1 MLGTWQ
7 SVALVDLNQ
16 GNPRRSP
23 RLSFLPGQRRPVGW
37 CPVQTHEIRK
47 RFLDHFVNAGHT
59 EVPSASVILDD
70 PNLLFVNAGMVQFVP
85 FFLGQRTAPYTTA
98 TSIQKCI
105 RTPDIDEVG
114 ITTRHNTFFQMAGNF
129 SFGDYFKRGA
139 IELAWTLLT
148 NPVSEGG
155 YGFDPERLW
164 ATVFYDDDEAVA
176 LWQEVAGLPPERI
189 QRRGMADNYWSMGIP
204 GPCGPCSEIYYD
216 RGPEYGVEGGPEAD
230 ENRYIE
236 IWNLVFMQN
245 ERGEG
250 TSKDDFEILGPLP
263 RQNIDTGM
271 GVERIACLL
280 QGVDNVYETDLLRP
294 VIDTVEQYAPRGY
307 GQGNGTDDI
316 RYRVIADHT
325 RTAAIIIADGVTP
338 SNEGRGYVLRRLL
351 RRIIRSAKLL
361 GIEAP
366 IVGELMATVRDA
378 MGPSYPELV
387 TDFDRISRIAV
398 AEETAFNRTLASGS
412 KLFEDAA
419 TATRSSGK
427 TQLAGSDAFALHDTY
442 GFPIELTLEM
452 AAEAGLSVDELGFR
466 ELMAEQRRRAKADA
480 AARKH
485 AHADLSAFRELVDA
499 GPTEFTG
506 FDELSS
512 EARIL
517 GIFVDG
523 KRVPVVAHH
532 APGDTELRVEIV
544 LDRTPLYAE
553 SGGQIADA
561 GWITGTGGSQSAKAA
576 VTDVQKIAKS
586 LWVHRV
592 NVESGEFVEG
602 DTIVAAV
609 DPHWRRGA
617 TQGHSGTHMVHAAL
631 RQVLGPNAVQAGS
644 LNRPGYLRFDFNSQ
658 SALTEEQRN
667 QVEEVS
673 NEAVQADYPV
683 NTFLTGLEKAKA
695 MGAMAMF
702 GEQYPDEVRVV
713 EIGGPFSLELCGGTH
728 VNNSAQIGPIT
739 ILGESSVGSGVRRV
753 EAYVGLDSFRH
764 LSKERA
770 LMAGLASSLK
780 VPSDEVPARVAILV
794 EKLKTAEK
802 ELERVRLNAAR
813 SGAADAAGT
822 AEQIGTVRLVAQRM
836 ASGMSAGDLRSLVGD
851 IKSRLGSDPGV
862 VVLIAEADSENGPT
876 VPFVVAANQA
886 AQDAGV
892 RANELVQCVSTA
904 VGGRG
909 GGKPDLAQGSGK
921 DAAGIEAALAAVRAE
936 LARG

>member
-1 MLGTWQ
+1 M
-7 SVALVDLNQ
+7 
-16 GNPRRSP
+16 
-23 RLSFLPGQRRPVGW
+23 
-37 CPVQTHEIRK
+37 QTHEIRK
-47 RFLDHFVNAGHT
+47 RFLDHFVKAGHT

-85 FFLGQRTAPYTTA
+85 YFLGQRTPPYPTA

-129 SFGDYFKRGA
+129 SFGDYFKRRA

-164 ATVFYDDDEAVA
+164 ATVFYDDDEAVQ

-204 GPCGPCSEIYYD
+204 GPCGPCSEIYFD
-216 RGPEYGVEGGPEAD
+216 RGPEYGIEGGPEANED
-230 ENRYIE
+230 RYIE

-250 TSKDDFEILGPLP
+250 TSKEDFEILGPLP
-263 RQNIDTGM
+263 RKNIDTGM

-280 QGVDNVYETDLLRP
+280 QDVENVYETDLLRP
-294 VIDTVEQYAPRGY
+294 VIDKVAQYAPRGY
-307 GQGNGTDDI
+307 GAGNPTAGGGPATSSPDDV
-316 RYRVIADHT
+316 RYRVIADHS

-351 RRIIRSAKLL
+351 RRIIRAAKLL
-361 GIEAP
+361 GIDTP
-366 IVGELMATVRDA
+366 IVGELMVTVRDA
-378 MGPSYPELV
+378 MGPAYPELV
-387 TDFDRISRIAV
+387 TDFDRINRIAV

-419 TATRSSGK
+419 AATRKAGK
-427 TQLAGSDAFALHDTY
+427 TALGGSDAFTLHDTY

-452 AAEAGLSVDELGFR
+452 AAEAGLTVDELGFR

-506 FDELSS
+506 FDELTS

-523 KRVPVVAHH
+523 KRVPVVGHQKRVH
-532 APGDTELRVEIV
+532 GEVSGDAMPERVEIV

-561 GWITGTGGSQSAKAA
+561 GWISGTGGSESARAA
-576 VTDVQKIAKS
+576 VTDVQKIAKT

-602 DTIVAAV
+602 DTVVAAV
-609 DPHWRRGA
+609 DPKWRHGA

-644 LNRPGYLRFDFNSQ
+644 LNRPGYLRFDFNWQ
-658 SALTEEQRN
+658 GPLTDTQRSE
-667 QVEEVS
+667 VEEVT
-673 NEAVQADYPV
+673 NEAVEADFVV
-683 NTFLTGLEKAKA
+683 NTFTTGLEKAKA

-728 VNNSAQIGPIT
+728 VHNSARIGPVT

-764 LSKERA
+764 LAKERA

-780 VPSDEVPARVAILV
+780 VPSDEVPARVANLV
-794 EKLKTAEK
+794 ERLKAAEK
-802 ELERVRLNAAR
+802 ELDRARLVTARAAAANAA
-813 SGAADAAGT
+813 AG
-822 AEQIGTVRLVAQRM
+822 AEQIGGVRLVAQRM
-836 ASGMSAGDLRSLVGD
+836 SAGMTANDLRSLVGD
-851 IKSRLGSDPGV
+851 IKGKMGSEPAIV
-862 VVLIAEADSENGPT
+862 ALVADGDEGT
-876 VPFVVAANQA
+876 VPFVVAANPA
-886 AQDAGV
+886 AQDAGL
-892 RANELVQCVSTA
+892 RANDLIKQIAAA
-904 VGGRG
+904 VDGRG
-909 GGKPDLAQGSGK
+909 GGKADLAQGSGK
-921 DAAGIEAALAAVRAE
+921 NAGGIDAALAAVRAE
-936 LARG
+936 IARS

>member
-1 MLGTWQ
+1 M
-7 SVALVDLNQ
+7 
-16 GNPRRSP
+16 
-23 RLSFLPGQRRPVGW
+23 
-37 CPVQTHEIRK
+37 QTHEIRK
-47 RFLDHFVNAGHT
+47 RFTGHFVNAGHT

-85 FFLGQRTAPYTTA
+85 YFLGQRTPPYATA

-114 ITTRHNTFFQMAGNF
+114 VTTRHNTFFQMAGNF

-139 IELAWTLLT
+139 IELAWSLLT
-148 NPVSEGG
+148 TPVAEGG

-164 ATVFYDDDEAVA
+164 ATVFYDDDEAVE
-176 LWQEVAGLPPERI
+176 LWQEVAGLPAERI

-216 RGPEYGVEGGPEAD
+216 RGPDYGIEGGPEANED
-230 ENRYIE
+230 RYIE

-250 TSKDDFEILGPLP
+250 TSKEDFEILGPLP

-294 VIDTVEQYAPRGY
+294 VIDTVAARSPRGY
-307 GQGNGTDDI
+307 GAGNQQDDV
-316 RYRVIADHT
+316 RYRVIADHS
-325 RTAAIIIADGVTP
+325 RTAAIIIGDGVTP

-351 RRIIRSAKLL
+351 RRIIRAAKLL
-361 GIEAP
+361 GIEDP
-366 IVGELMATVRDA
+366 IVGDLMACVRDA
-378 MGPSYPELV
+378 MGPSFPELV
-387 TDFDRISRIAV
+387 ADFDRISRIAV

-412 KLFEDAA
+412 KLFDEAA
-419 TATRSSGK
+419 VAAKS
-427 TQLAGSDAFALHDTY
+427 AGRNELPGSQAFALHDTY

-485 AHADLSAFRELVDA
+485 AHADLTAFRDLVDA

-506 FDELSS
+506 FDELTS

-523 KRVPVVAHH
+523 KRVPVAAHH
-532 APGDTELRVEIV
+532 PRVHSETVPPERVEIV

-561 GWITGTGGSQSAKAA
+561 GHIAGTGGSASARAA
-576 VTDVQKIAKS
+576 VTDVQKIAKT

-592 NVESGEFVEG
+592 NIESGEFVEG
-602 DTIVAAV
+602 DTVVASV
-609 DPHWRRGA
+609 DPAWRRGA

-644 LNRPGYLRFDFNSQ
+644 LNRPGYLRFDFNWQ
-658 SALTEEQRN
+658 GPLTDEQRTG
-667 QVEEVS
+667 VEEVT
-673 NEAVQADYPV
+673 NEAVEADFPV
-683 NTFLTGLEKAKA
+683 NTFTTDLHKAKA

-702 GEQYPDEVRVV
+702 GEQYPDQVRVV

-728 VNNSAQIGPIT
+728 VHNSAAIGPVT

-764 LSKERA
+764 LAKERA
-770 LMAGLASSLK
+770 LMAGLASTLK
-780 VPSDEVPARVAILV
+780 VPSDEVPARVATLV
-794 EKLKTAEK
+794 ERLKTAEK
-802 ELERVRLNAAR
+802 ELERMRLATARAA
-813 SGAADAAGT
+813 AADAAGA
-822 AEQIGTVRLVAQRM
+822 AERVGEVRLVAQRLT
-836 ASGMSAGDLRSLVGD
+836 GMTGGDLRSLAGD
-851 IKSRLGSDPGV
+851 IRGRLGADPGV
-862 VVLIAEADSENGPT
+862 VVLISEGDNEDTAT
-876 VPFVVAANQA
+876 VPFVVAVNQA
-886 AQDAGV
+886 AQDLGLKAGD
-892 RANELVQCVSTA
+892 LVGNLA
-904 VGGRG
+904 AALGGRG
-909 GGKPDLAQGSGK
+909 GGKADMAQGSGK
-921 DAAGIEAALAAVRAE
+921 DPAGIDTALAAVRAE